1 MGLTSLRGKAL
12 KANSHQKFAVIRFEG
27 KKNMEVFPSEN
38 TNLT

>member
-12 KANSHQKFAVIRFEG
+12 KTNSHRKFAVIRFEG
-27 KKNMEVFPSEN
+27 KKKHEVFPSEN

>member
-27 KKNMEVFPSEN
+27 KKNEGFPSEN